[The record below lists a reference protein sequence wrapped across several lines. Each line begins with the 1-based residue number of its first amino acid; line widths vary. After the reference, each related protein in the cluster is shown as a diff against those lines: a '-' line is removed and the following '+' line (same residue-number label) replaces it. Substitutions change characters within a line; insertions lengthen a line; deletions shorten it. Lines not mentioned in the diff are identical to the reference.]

1 MVKGKIFEEKFKDL
15 RFQDFDLGANMR
27 GDIIREQNSGGGL
40 VGIELKA
47 WIGVLKDKRKE
58 KSESNS
64 IEFKIYEAE

>member
-1 MVKGKIFEEKFKDL
+1 M
-15 RFQDFDLGANMR
+15 
-27 GDIIREQNSGGGL
+27 
-40 VGIELKA
+40 GIELKA

>member
-1 MVKGKIFEEKFKDL
+1 MIIHIIGNEYNMPPNGLTKTSDVRKG
-15 RFQDFDLGANMR
+15 QQA
-27 GDIIREQNSGGGL
+27 SGGGL